1 MTYKIRKIKTKKEE
15 LKIKALKL
23 SILALALVIAILIF
37 TLGIVANFV
46 TELEIQYKAQQR
58 VIQQEKELYEE
69 IINTIFESSIEARIK
84 EIAQREGVDGELL
97 VKLAKCES
105 GLNPKAVGDNGHS
118 FGLYQINLKYHNIS
132 PICAMD
138 VECSTLWT
146 ARMIK
151 AGKLHLWTCAKK
163 IK

>member
-1 MTYKIRKIKTKKEE
+1 M
-15 LKIKALKL
+15 
-23 SILALALVIAILIF
+23 LALIIAILVCI
-37 TLGIVANFV
+37 TGIVANFLV
-46 TELEIQYKAQQR
+46 EMEIQYKAQKR
-58 VIQQEKELYEE
+58 ILEEEKQFYENM
-69 IINTIFESSIEARIK
+69 INAIFESSIEARIK

-146 ARMIK
+146 AKMIK